1 MKYTFSILLYALTL
15 IAAGCSKNKDGP
27 NDGEPGGLKGALLYD
42 AGEQSYQFDLN
53 NQVSNVYF
61 DRNNYSLNGWDVS
74 WNGQLRLETSII
86 TGTFDR
92 VQFRLVNT
100 KDGSIS
106 KEFVYENA
114 YNEDR
119 QINGL
124 LSPDQSLVLIQPDFD
139 HGIVLI
145 DMDGKARY
153 HLPVVKDTRL
163 TLGDE
168 AIWLPD
174 NTLLFTFDKKYLLK
188 SAPPYTTIEAVG
200 ELNYSDWGNIRSNQ
214 DGSKLSLRIDK
225 HIYLMNGDG
234 SGLVQVTES
243 DREEREAV
251 FSPDG
256 KHLLVAANYYPR
268 TFSSGVWDLNIIRP
282 METSI
287 KSEQIPDP
295 ESKLFNR
302 KKSLYLKP
310 QVIGCSGVEI
320 RSFQLKEDLNSRGV
334 CCVLFLNN
342 LLKDCG

>member
-1 MKYTFSILLYALTL
+1 MKHALSIILCVIALF
-15 IAAGCSKNKDGP
+15 AGACSKS
-27 NDGEPGGLKGALLYD
+27 NDGLSDGDSGSPNGSLLYD
-42 AGEQSYQFDLN
+42 SGEQSYQFDLN
-53 NQVSNVYF
+53 SQVSNVYF

-74 WNGQLRLETSII
+74 WDGQIRLETSII

-92 VQFRLVNT
+92 VQFRLINT

-124 LSPDQSLVLIQPDFD
+124 LSPDQSLILIQPDFD

-145 DMDGKARY
+145 DMDGKAQY
-153 HLPVVKDTRL
+153 HLPVVNDTRL

-188 SAPPYTTIEAVG
+188 SAPPYTSIEALS
-200 ELNYSDWGNIRSNQ
+200 ELNYADWGNVRSNR

-268 TFSSGVWDLNIIRP
+268 TFSSGVWDLNIIP
-282 METSI
+282 ADGNI
-287 KSEQIPDP
+287 YQVGANPGP
-295 ESKLFNR
+295 GV
-302 KKSLYLKP
+302 
-310 QVIGCSGVEI
+310 QVIQS
-320 RSFQLKEDLNSRGV
+320 KEKSVPETASNRM
-334 CCVLFLNN
+334 FWR
-342 LLKDCG
+342 